1 LVKYMSPHFCKKCCY
16 KSHYVRGLKSE
27 EPIKEG
33 AYIIA
38 KIP

>member
-1 LVKYMSPHFCKKCCY
+1 MAIKKCCIN
-16 KSHYVRGLKSE
+16 SHYVRGLKSE
-27 EPIKEG
+27 EPIKES